1 MRQLIFLAFLSIFLG
16 CNSDEKDRIIIEKA
30 PSTTVKIPIK
40 YAKGFTIEQ
49 FENYKLVTL
58 KDVWL
63 GEKKSYNYILYSN
76 KKPDGYPNAIFIKT
90 PITSIACMSLTHV
103 AFIEKLAH
111 ENSIVALSGRDY
123 VHSIKIQQRIKN
135 KQTIEIGQEQ
145 QINYERLVEL
155 NPDVIMG
162 FGIDA
167 SSTSSINKM
176 QTLGL
181 KVVLNAEYMENH
193 PLGKA
198 EWIKFIAA
206 FYDED
211 AKAAAIFDSIENTY
225 LSLVKL
231 TQQVKNKP
239 TVFTGMPWNGAWH
252 VPGAKS
258 YQAQLF
264 KDAGANYLW
273 KDGNKS
279 EASIIKS
286 KEIIIDEAF
295 SADFWINLNSYKS
308 ITEVVAFDKK
318 FATFKAIKD
327 KNLFNNDKRLTP
339 NFGNDYWES
348 GVVNPQVVLADL
360 IKIFHPELIEHEFYY
375 YQKLE

>member
-76 KKPDGYPNAIFIKT
+76 KKPDGYPNATFIKT

-111 ENSIVALSGRDY
+111 ENSIVALSGRNY

-135 KQTIEIGQEQ
+135 KQTVEIGQEQ

-198 EWIKFIAA
+198 EWIKLIAA
-206 FYDED
+206 F
-211 AKAAAIFDSIENTY
+211 
-225 LSLVKL
+225 
-231 TQQVKNKP
+231 
-239 TVFTGMPWNGAWH
+239 
-252 VPGAKS
+252 
-258 YQAQLF
+258 
-264 KDAGANYLW
+264 
-273 KDGNKS
+273 
-279 EASIIKS
+279 
-286 KEIIIDEAF
+286 
-295 SADFWINLNSYKS
+295 
-308 ITEVVAFDKK
+308 
-318 FATFKAIKD
+318 
-327 KNLFNNDKRLTP
+327 
-339 NFGNDYWES
+339 
-348 GVVNPQVVLADL
+348 
-360 IKIFHPELIEHEFYY
+360 
-375 YQKLE
+375 

>member
-1 MRQLIFLAFLSIFLG
+1 
-16 CNSDEKDRIIIEKA
+16 
-30 PSTTVKIPIK
+30 
-40 YAKGFTIEQ
+40 
-49 FENYKLVTL
+49 
-58 KDVWL
+58 
-63 GEKKSYNYILYSN
+63 
-76 KKPDGYPNAIFIKT
+76 
-90 PITSIACMSLTHV
+90 
-103 AFIEKLAH
+103 
-111 ENSIVALSGRDY
+111 
-123 VHSIKIQQRIKN
+123 
-135 KQTIEIGQEQ
+135 
-145 QINYERLVEL
+145 
-155 NPDVIMG
+155 
-162 FGIDA
+162 
-167 SSTSSINKM
+167 
-176 QTLGL
+176 
-181 KVVLNAEYMENH
+181 
-193 PLGKA
+193 
-198 EWIKFIAA
+198 
-206 FYDED
+206 
-211 AKAAAIFDSIENTY
+211 
-225 LSLVKL
+225 
-231 TQQVKNKP
+231 
-239 TVFTGMPWNGAWH
+239 MPWNGAWH

-308 ITEVVAFDKK
+308 IAEVVAFDKK

-375 YQKLE
+375 YQKLGE